1 MYKHLEQ
8 GWLALSILSVALLAI
23 SVVFS
28 FLYIGERPMVDR
40 LMEKIGGEGTISLA
54 PEASQSRAQDT
65 AATERAQ
72 N

>member
-40 LMEKIGGEGTISLA
+40 LMEKIGGEGTITLA
-54 PEASQSRAQDT
+54 PEASQGRAQD
-65 AATERAQ
+65 AATGRAQ
-72 N
+72 I